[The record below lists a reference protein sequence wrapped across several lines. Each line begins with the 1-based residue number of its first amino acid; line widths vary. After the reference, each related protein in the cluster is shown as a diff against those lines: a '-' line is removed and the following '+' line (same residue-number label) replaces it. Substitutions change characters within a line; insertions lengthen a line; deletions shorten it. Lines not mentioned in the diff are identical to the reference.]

1 MYFFTGMLR
10 LSINAKEEP
19 VDWAD
24 IGFMLQ
30 LKMDLIDLKAAV
42 RASRRASFDCK
53 VSCAINTAC
62 FIVHGRSNCQKW
74 WLCFKPPLCDVREV

>member
-1 MYFFTGMLR
+1 MYCFTGMLR
-10 LSINAKEEP
+10 LSINGKEEH

-42 RASRRASFDCK
+42 RAAPRVSFDCK
-53 VSCAINTAC
+53 VSCATDTAC
-62 FIVHGRSNCQKW
+62 FIAHGSSNCQKW
-74 WLCFKPPLCDVREV
+74 